1 MSEYIS
7 IGGKITLSSL
17 RKYIMSNQIEAE
29 NIIHLNIADYE
40 SLIFEMRTHSEDG
53 IELPII
59 LHNIFITADTTNS
72 VPKDKI
78 QLVEKDNL

>member
-17 RKYIMSNQIEAE
+17 REYIITNQIESE
-29 NIIHLNIADYE
+29 NIIHLNIAHYE
-40 SLIFEMRTHSEDG
+40 SLIFEMRTNSEDG

-59 LHNIFITADTTNS
+59 LHNIFITSDTTNS

-78 QLVEKDNL
+78 QLLQKDNV